1 MTSAPDEPN
10 LAHWLRPGE
19 QVRWTGRPARARI
32 PWVPVITM
40 GAGSVIAGAVLAWT
54 QRHGGTGTTIWFGF
68 LALIVVFNVAN
79 ALSTVR
85 RARTAAVRNRYV
97 LTTQRA
103 AVFETPSHLV
113 AEVRADSGELRAKR
127 GAAVGSGEIDWGES
141 AYDEPPVGWRSAL
154 MRMNT
159 LRYAPGEG
167 KVVFTELS
175 NFEATYAIAAAVRR
189 DLDVSTP
196 PPVGPKT
203 RGEAPVALGKL
214 DSSTTGV
221 LNTVALCVGSVALVC
236 IVFLLGW
243 TLFGPA
249 KDFMST
255 PAVLLFVLIFPLF
268 FWAIAISIGRSQR
281 AGEPLQLSG
290 TRLRRRQRNQSAGMG
305 VPLPLKY
312 LPHWAIGAIIA
323 VFVLCWASGI
333 FVFGS
338 NDLPGQP
345 EYNAATHTHTYTAN
359 DHGDE
364 IPLSKAQYD
373 TAVRAQDRLFLSVEL
388 AFIVVAVGA
397 AADEA
402 IRRRQ
407 SPYVH
412 PSGAGQ
418 HR

>member
-1 MTSAPDEPN
+1 M
-10 LAHWLRPGE
+10 
-19 QVRWTGRPARARI
+19 
-32 PWVPVITM
+32 
-40 GAGSVIAGAVLAWT
+40 
-54 QRHGGTGTTIWFGF
+54 
-68 LALIVVFNVAN
+68 
-79 ALSTVR
+79 
-85 RARTAAVRNRYV
+85 
-97 LTTQRA
+97 
-103 AVFETPSHLV
+103 
-113 AEVRADSGELRAKR
+113 
-127 GAAVGSGEIDWGES
+127 GSGEIDWGES
-141 AYDEPPVGWRSAL
+141 AYDEPLVGWRSAL

-203 RGEAPVALGKL
+203 RGVAPVALGKL

-281 AGEPLQLSG
+281 AGEPLQLNG

-345 EYNAATHTHTYTAN
+345 EYNAATHTYTAN

-373 TAVRAQDRLFLSVEL
+373 TAVRAQDRRFLSVER
-388 AFIVVAVGA
+388 VH
-397 AADEA
+397 
-402 IRRRQ
+402 RRGGRGRSRRSHPT
-407 SPYVH
+407 SPEPLR
-412 PSGAGQ
+412 PSLRSRPAPLIGVTPCSIMPNGIML
-418 HR
+418 RSR